1 MFFPAK
7 RCSIFNCF
15 ICRVS
20 NRLFYGI
27 LLGTLVVYLLG
38 MRLDVMEVDAA
49 QYAEMS
55 WEMFTTGSYLKV
67 YNLGADYL
75 DKPPLLF
82 WLNSICF
89 TVFGA
94 GNFTYK
100 LPSLL
105 FALLGVYSTYR
116 LARIFYEE
124 NTARLAAVV
133 LATAQALFLITND
146 VRTDTMLMGAVVFSI
161 WKWAA
166 YFTSGGKKNLL
177 LGSLGVGLALLAKGP
192 IGLIAVGAAVVPH
205 LVWKGHWR
213 KLFDWRLVFTLVI
226 IAAML
231 APMCIGLYQQFG
243 VKGLRFYFWTQSFG
257 RVTGESEWN
266 NHPDPLFLVHSTAWQ
281 IAPWTIYFFSGWFVC
296 LYAVIKLRFAR
307 WALKE
312 YISLSGFTLILLAL
326 SQSRYQLP
334 HYIVVVFPLAAII
347 TAGYINSGWSNLKLH
362 RIFTGIQAAVLVAL
376 FTVAAL
382 LQYCFLGTSMVPII
396 LLVAFATLTAFVF
409 KRKGAVLA
417 TAVAAI
423 LFNAL
428 MSGFYFPSILQYQAG
443 GDFGRFIRE
452 HKSDIT
458 HFVTF
463 QTSVDFSTAFY
474 ARQTKVPAVWDV
486 AGLKAP
492 GMPGKKLMV
501 ITGQAGLQELKNA
514 GVHYTIKLERVT
526 FPVARMNLQFL
537 NPQTRSTVCN
547 RLYLVQF

>member
-1 MFFPAK
+1 M
-7 RCSIFNCF
+7 
-15 ICRVS
+15 
-20 NRLFYGI
+20 
-27 LLGTLVVYLLG
+27 GTLAVYLLG

-55 WEMFTTGSYLKV
+55 WEMFATGNYLKV

-116 LARIFYEE
+116 LARMFYEE

-146 VRTDTMLMGAVVFSI
+146 VRTDTMLMGAVIFSV
-161 WKWAA
+161 WQWAA

-205 LVWKGHWR
+205 IVWKGQWR
-213 KLFDWRLVFTLVI
+213 KLFDWRLAFSVII

-266 NHPDPLFLVHSTAWQ
+266 NHPDPFFLVHSTAWQ
-281 IAPWTIYFFSGWFVC
+281 IAPWTIYFFSGWVVC

-312 YISLSGFTLILLAL
+312 YVSLSGFTFILLAL

-347 TAGYINSGWSNLKLH
+347 TAGYINSGWNNLQLH

-376 FTVAAL
+376 FAVAAL
-382 LQYCFLGTSMVPII
+382 LQYCFLGTNMVPII

-417 TAVAAI
+417 TAVAAV

-428 MSGFYFPSILQYQAG
+428 MSGFYFPAILQYQAG

-452 HKSDIT
+452 NKSGIT

-474 ARQTKVPAVWDV
+474 ARQTKVPAVWDI

-501 ITGQAGLQELKNA
+501 ITGPDGLQELEKA
-514 GVHYTIKLERVT
+514 GLPYTILLERIV

-537 NPQTRSTVCN
+537 NPKTRNSVCSK
-547 RLYLVQF
+547 LYVIQL